1 MGIPLKV
8 IVVEDN
14 MDDHELLV
22 RELERG
28 GYAPQ
33 TVRVDTPE
41 ALREVLAEP
50 GWEIVISDYIMPRFS
65 GLAALELLRQSGR
78 DLPFIV
84 ISGTV
89 GEDVAVETMRAGAHD
104 YLMKENLTRLVPAVR
119 RELREVT
126 ERREHRQADEALKE
140 SERRFRTLS
149 EASPQGVFLHDNA
162 GKCLYIN
169 SCGSEITGY
178 SSAEVVGTDWFHILH
193 PDDVERAAAE
203 WEAFRQ
209 NEHKIFESDLRL
221 LHANGTTRWVQVRVG
236 KVRDEQGVATDYV
249 GSLVDITQHL
259 MFQERLLQAQKQE
272 SLGRLAGGIAHD
284 FNNILTAILGYAEL
298 ASDLVPPEHAAQ
310 ERIRNIQKAAG
321 RAADLIRQ
329 LLAFA
334 SKQMITPRVITL
346 NSVLEETG
354 SLLLR
359 LIGSHIKLEILPG
372 SDVGAIRAD
381 PGQMQQI
388 LINLGVNARDAM
400 PEGGKLTIA
409 TRSVHLE
416 AGLTQDNREVLPGN
430 YVLLEVTDTGIGMNK
445 EILQHIFEP
454 FFTTKEI
461 GKGTGLG
468 LATCHGIVR
477 QNGGHIWVESE
488 VGKGTSFRITLPQVN
503 EIPTKEKEPETLSYL
518 GGKETI
524 LLVEDDAL
532 LRELTAEALRAEGYA
547 VIEAASGKEALVIAT
562 AFTEPIH
569 LLVTDVVMPLM
580 SGKELAQKMLK
591 VQPDLRILFISGYAE
606 NAVMTQGILESGVLF
621 LPKPFSVAGLAHK
634 VRAVLDQLM
643 TPASEGNET
652 RQKPL
657 GTNL

>member
-8 IVVEDN
+8 IVVEDS

-634 VRAVLDQLM
+634 VRAVLDQ
-643 TPASEGNET
+643 
-652 RQKPL
+652 
-657 GTNL
+657 

>member
-1 MGIPLKV
+1 MAIPLRV
-8 IVVEDN
+8 IVVEDRP
-14 MDDHELLV
+14 DDHELLI

-33 TVRVDTPE
+33 TVRVDTSE
-41 ALREVLAEP
+41 AFREVLAEP
-50 GWEIVISDYIMPRFS
+50 GWEIIISDYVMPRFS
-65 GLAALELLRQSGR
+65 GLVALEILHHSGV

-104 YLMKENLTRLVPAVR
+104 YLMKENLTRLVPAVQ
-119 RELREVT
+119 RELREAV
-126 ERREHRQADEALKE
+126 ERREHRQVDEALEE
-140 SERRFRTLS
+140 SKRRFRILS
-149 EASPQGVFLHDNA
+149 EASPQGIFLQDAA
-162 GKCLYIN
+162 GNCLYVN
-169 SCGSEITGY
+169 SCWSEITGY
-178 SSAEVVGTDWFHILH
+178 TFDEAMGIGWFRILH

-203 WEAFRQ
+203 WESFRH
-209 NEHKIFESDLRL
+209 NGHEIFESDLRL
-221 LHANGTTRWVQVRVG
+221 LHANGATRWVQARVG
-236 KVRDEQGVATDYV
+236 KVSDEQGVATSYV
-249 GSLVDITQHL
+249 GNLVDITDHL

-284 FNNILTAILGYAEL
+284 FNNILTAIIGYAEL
-298 ASDLVPPEHAAQ
+298 ASDLFPPEHAAQ
-310 ERIRNIQKAAG
+310 GRMQNIQKAAG

-334 SKQMITPRVITL
+334 SRQVITPRVINL
-346 NSVLEETG
+346 NSVLEEAG

-359 LIGSHIKLEILPG
+359 LIGSHIELEMLPG
-372 SDVGAIRAD
+372 SDLGAIRAD

-400 PEGGKLTIA
+400 PEGGKITIA
-409 TRSVHLE
+409 TRNVRLE
-416 AGLTQDNREVLPGN
+416 PGLTQDNREVLPGD
-430 YVLLEVTDTGIGMNK
+430 YLLLEVTDTGIGISE

-477 QNGGHIWVESE
+477 QNGGHIWVQSE
-488 VGKGTSFRITLPQVN
+488 VGKGTSFHIYLPQVGEAPTEEN
-503 EIPTKEKEPETLSYL
+503 EREDLSHL

-547 VIEAASGKEALVIAT
+547 VVEAASGNEALVIAT
-562 AFTEPIH
+562 AFVEPIH
-569 LLVTDVVMPLM
+569 LLVTDIVMPLM
-580 SGKELAQKMLK
+580 NGKELAQKLLAA
-591 VQPDLRILFISGYAE
+591 QPDLRILFISGYAE
-606 NAVMTQGILESGVLF
+606 NAVTTHGVLDSGISF

-634 VRAVLDQLM
+634 VRAVLDQ
-643 TPASEGNET
+643 
-652 RQKPL
+652 
-657 GTNL
+657 

>member
-8 IVVEDN
+8 IVVEDS

-178 SSAEVVGTDWFHILH
+178 SSAEMVGTDWFHILH